1 MKPIANFVVRV
12 NVQQQSRLLSR
23 KNVLLSCL
31 LLIGIFLG
39 ATDAAFA
46 GSTSV
51 ANPATKVNDLL
62 RPGIEKKPPV
72 VKEPPVI
79 NTSNILADECS
90 FLGGKILEGGN
101 ANLCATKQMCVI
113 NGNAVCIT
121 K

>member
-1 MKPIANFVVRV
+1 MKPIANFVDRPKDRLRQRV

-23 KNVLLSCL
+23 KNVLLSSL

-39 ATDAAFA
+39 TTDAAFA

-62 RPGIEKKPPV
+62 RPGSEKKPPV

-79 NTSNILADECS
+79 NTSNILASEC
-90 FLGGKILEGGN
+90 
-101 ANLCATKQMCVI
+101 
-113 NGNAVCIT
+113 
-121 K
+121 